1 MPPSPY
7 TNFRLPPRRKAA
19 NENNI
24 LLKKWEQNTGY
35 HPYDPKRNGTRKAQT
50 APNWLKNAIR
60 TQNFGECL
68 HIRIRGTAGDCE
80 AVVHFKK
87 SADLEKNGGIGSVS
101 RGPFLKMSEV
111 ECLH

>member
-60 TQNFGECL
+60 TQNSRQRFGL
-68 HIRIRGTAGDCE
+68 SPLPLTYFQPLSSRNIGTRR
-80 AVVHFKK
+80 HRKSKK
-87 SADLEKNGGIGSVS
+87 LRV
-101 RGPFLKMSEV
+101 
-111 ECLH
+111 